1 VGEALVLVKNLRKSF
16 GEPILS
22 GISLEVREGEVVGIV
37 GPNGTGKSTLVKII
51 AGVEKPD
58 SGEVI
63 LNGTLAVAYQ
73 EDYLLPWKRIRD
85 NVCLPLKFRG
95 GECSVEELAEKLGLM
110 PYLDLYPK
118 EVSGGN
124 RRKAAILRAILMD
137 ADVTVLD
144 EPFTGLDTASIE
156 ALLSLISELK
166 GRGKAFI
173 VVSHQ
178 LDELFRIADRVYV
191 LSGRPAVVKK
201 VLGRGELGEGAV

>member
-1 VGEALVLVKNLRKSF
+1 MGEALVLVRNLKKSF
-16 GEPILS
+16 GEPIL
-22 GISLEVREGEVVGIV
+22 GGVNLKVGKGEVVGIV
-37 GPNGTGKSTLVKII
+37 GPNGTGKSTLVKIL
-51 AGVEKPD
+51 ADVEKPD
-58 SGEVI
+58 YGEVSI
-63 LNGTLAVAYQ
+63 RGTLAVVYQ

-95 GECSVEELAEKLGLM
+95 KECSPEELAERLGLK

-137 ADVTVLD
+137 ADVTVFD
-144 EPFTGLDTASIE
+144 EPFTGLDADSIE
-156 ALLSLISELK
+156 SLLSLISELK
-166 GRGKAFI
+166 EMGKAFLI
-173 VVSHQ
+173 VSHQ

-201 VLGRGELGEGAV
+201 VLRREELGKGAV